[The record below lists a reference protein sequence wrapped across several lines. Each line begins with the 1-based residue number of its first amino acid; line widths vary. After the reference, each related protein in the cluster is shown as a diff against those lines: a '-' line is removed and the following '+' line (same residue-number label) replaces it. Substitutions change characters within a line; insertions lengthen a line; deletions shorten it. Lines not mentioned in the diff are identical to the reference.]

1 MKSMKK
7 VNSVKKSILMC
18 VLALVVPLLLVAG
31 LFQVHR
37 YKTLAADVDE
47 LDSRQYSIIDG
58 NRRLVGELSLLTGS
72 DRIEQTAV
80 EEYGMQEAES
90 EDIVR
95 VKVGTK

>member
-1 MKSMKK
+1 MKK

-18 VLALVVPLLLVAG
+18 VLAFIVPLLLVVG
-31 LFQVHR
+31 LVQVHR
-37 YKTLAADVDE
+37 YKTLAAEVDE

-80 EEYGMQEAES
+80 DEYGMQEAES

-95 VKVGTK
+95 VKVGSK

>member
-1 MKSMKK
+1 MKK
-7 VNSVKKSILMC
+7 VNGLRKNILIC
-18 VLALVVPLLLVAG
+18 VLAFIVPLLLVVG
-31 LFQVHR
+31 LVQVHR
-37 YKTLAADVDE
+37 YKTLAAEVDE

-80 EEYGMQEAES
+80 GDYGMQEAES

-95 VKVGTK
+95 VKVGSK

>member
-1 MKSMKK
+1 MKK

-18 VLALVVPLLLVAG
+18 VLAFIVPLLLVVG
-31 LFQVHR
+31 LVQVHR

-80 EEYGMQEAES
+80 DEYGMQEAES

>member
-1 MKSMKK
+1 M
-7 VNSVKKSILMC
+7 I
-18 VLALVVPLLLVAG
+18 VPLLLVAG

-80 EEYGMQEAES
+80 DEYGMQEAES